1 MRIFYIEDETAYAES
16 IKSALESGKRI
27 SVSLFRPAELDE
39 LKKDHSAHPGGGNS
53 VEEQITKVIT
63 KLETDEGKFDAALI
77 DTDLSG
83 FKEGG
88 ISQSAFRTACAMI
101 GLPVLRYSRGAP
113 TTSDRLKFLTTIA
126 REGSQALQV
135 PLPVLQDGLE
145 EWLFGVVESF
155 KQIQTQ
161 IEKPEQ
167 NKLGLSPSQILAAML
182 KVPDLDI
189 DLLGYSGANF
199 FFFGDLVDS
208 TQEAGGQFNARS
220 YASQLGYWVANY
232 VLMFPGPILNDG
244 ATAAYLGITK
254 NDVTKDEVRKLLKD
268 ALYDGPFSTTGPYY
282 IRRNIDQIL
291 TDAKLSDFSALCST
305 KHVKLDDETGGNK
318 LWYYCVVNDAPIAAE
333 DSRGPFDW
341 IPRGAD
347 ICRIKKDTYDK
358 LAPWLNV

>member
-1 MRIFYIEDETAYAES
+1 MRIFYIEDEVGYAES
-16 IKSALESGKRI
+16 IKKALESKGNI
-27 SVSLFRPAELDE
+27 SVCLFRPAELNE

-63 KLETDEGKFDAALI
+63 KLEIDEGKFDAALI

-113 TTSDRLKFLTTIA
+113 TTSDRMKYLTTIA

-135 PLPVLQDGLE
+135 PLPLLQDGLE
-145 EWLFGVVESF
+145 EWVLGVAESF
-155 KQIQTQ
+155 NKIQAQ
-161 IEKPEQ
+161 IENQEQ
-167 NKLGLSPSQILAAML
+167 NKLGLSPSEILAAML

-208 TQEAGGQFNARS
+208 TREAGGQFNARN
-220 YASQLGYWVANY
+220 YASQLGYWIANY

-254 NDVTKDEVRKLLKD
+254 NDITKNEVRKLLKD
-268 ALYDGPFSTTGPYY
+268 ALYDGPFSSTGPYY
-282 IRRNIDQIL
+282 IRRNIDQLL
-291 TDAKLSDFSALCST
+291 TDAKIRNFPALCT
-305 KHVKLDDETGGNK
+305 AKHVKLDVEADENK
-318 LWYYCVVNDAPIAAE
+318 LLYYCVVNDAPIAAE
-333 DSRGPFDW
+333 DARGPFDW